1 MKRAAIVLAS
11 AIAVAAIGGCSS
23 TATTTSTT
31 PAATPAT
38 ASAAPTAGRMGS
50 GGPPSD
56 RGPGNGVGGGMG
68 NGNGPARATSGA
80 VTAAPPAG
88 TVAAAAWEALMSPE
102 GEYAAAASYQAVIA
116 KFGDVEPYV
125 SIEAME
131 QNHIQALTRQLSR
144 FGFVPPA
151 NPYAGTI
158 AAPADLVT
166 AAQAWVDGERKN
178 VALYDRLAAAA
189 TGDAGVTRV
198 FTNLRRSSLDA
209 HLPLFE
215 AAEGRRLPHR
225 AADGRV
231 GVRAAL
237 TSSGVMSRTLGWRW
251 PVGPVSSSPTRVS
264 SSPTREVRRRR
275 QRR

>member
-11 AIAVAAIGGCSS
+11 AIAVVAIGGCSS

-88 TVAAAAWEALMSPE
+88 TVAAAAWEALMSRE

-215 AAEGRRLPHR
+215 AAVKAGGSLTEPQMAELGF
-225 AADGRV
+225 
-231 GVRAAL
+231 VRH
-237 TSSGVMSRTLGWRW
+237 
-251 PVGPVSSSPTRVS
+251 
-264 SSPTREVRRRR
+264 
-275 QRR
+275 